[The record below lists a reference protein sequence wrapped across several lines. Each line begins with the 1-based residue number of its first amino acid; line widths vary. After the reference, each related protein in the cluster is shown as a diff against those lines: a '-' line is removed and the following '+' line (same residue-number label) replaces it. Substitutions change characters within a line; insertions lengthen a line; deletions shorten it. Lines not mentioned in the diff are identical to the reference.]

1 MHVCRTLS
9 YLSFQPL
16 CFILCLIYVGSVMIF
31 IVLMTELVTI
41 GAYNLV
47 QEKEKYIYEKFE
59 NS

>member
-1 MHVCRTLS
+1 
-9 YLSFQPL
+9 
-16 CFILCLIYVGSVMIF
+16 MIF